1 MSSPSPLT
9 LRERKKAATRA
20 RLLAAAN
27 ELFVARGYDATTMDD
42 IAARADVS
50 RATAFNYFPRKD
62 DFLRAWIDGR
72 RRAIAGLLAAEQ
84 ARPIPTAERLRHA
97 LSELCA
103 MLERDAGASRAL
115 LRAWVRAGGQ
125 LQPDASATAEL
136 FAATVRFGQAQG
148 DVRADVDAGLAGRL
162 LLDAYAGAI
171 IRWAAGADGLAGA
184 VDAALDIVL
193 AGLRPQ

>member
-1 MSSPSPLT
+1 MSNPSPPS
-9 LRERKKAATRA
+9 LRERKKAATRE

-42 IAARADVS
+42 IAARADVA

-72 RRAIAGLLAAEQ
+72 RRAIADLLAAEQ
-84 ARPIPTAERLRHA
+84 ARPVPTAERLRHA
-97 LSELCA
+97 LMELCA
-103 MLERDAGASRAL
+103 MLERDAGGNRAL

-136 FAATVRFGQAQG
+136 FAATLRFGQARG
-148 DVRADVDAGLAGRL
+148 DVRAGVDADVAGRL
-162 LLDAYAGAI
+162 LLDAYAGTI

-184 VDAALDIVL
+184 VGAALDLVL
-193 AGLRPQ
+193 AGLRSE